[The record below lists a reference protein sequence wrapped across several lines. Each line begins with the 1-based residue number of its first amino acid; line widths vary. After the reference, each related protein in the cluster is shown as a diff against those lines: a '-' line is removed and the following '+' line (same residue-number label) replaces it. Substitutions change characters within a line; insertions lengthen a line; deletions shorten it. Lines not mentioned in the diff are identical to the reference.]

1 AHGVMRRP
9 LPIAIATSAVLVA
22 LGLPFLG
29 VRFTGVDA
37 SVLPTSAS
45 ARQVQDA
52 IHARVPEHVVAA
64 RSTLVR
70 VRRLGGVASMTAPRP
85 LGGGLW
91 AADVTPVARPMS
103 GGAKDLVR

>member
-1 AHGVMRRP
+1 MRRP
-9 LPIAIATSAVLVA
+9 LPIAVATAAVLVA

-52 IHARVPEHVVAA
+52 IHARAPEHVVALSFD
-64 RSTLVR
+64 RSR
-70 VRRLGGVASMTAPRP
+70 ACGSCVASPR
-85 LGGGLW
+85 
-91 AADVTPVARPMS
+91 
-103 GGAKDLVR
+103 

>member
-1 AHGVMRRP
+1 MRRP
-9 LPIAIATSAVLVA
+9 LPIAIATAAVLVA

-52 IHARVPEHVVAA
+52 IHARAPEHVVALSR
-64 RSTLVR
+64 RSLAR
-70 VRRLGGVASMTAPRP
+70 VRRAARRRRDDARRGRSAAGSGRP
-85 LGGGLW
+85 
-91 AADVTPVARPMS
+91 T
-103 GGAKDLVR
+103 